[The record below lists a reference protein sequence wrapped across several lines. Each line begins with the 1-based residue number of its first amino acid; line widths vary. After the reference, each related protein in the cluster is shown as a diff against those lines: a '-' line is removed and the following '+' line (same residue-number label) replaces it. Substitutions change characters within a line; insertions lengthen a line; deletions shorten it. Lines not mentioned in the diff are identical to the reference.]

1 MKRLGLLLMLGLS
14 GPGSAH
20 GTLEPLHTGF
30 LQARGVDALVGNPAN
45 LGLPGN
51 PFLSLSLLD
60 FRAGVWN
67 NVLSVKLYERYNGK
81 YLTEEDKEELLD
93 HFRGGWRWAGR
104 AFLLPPLF
112 SFTAGRFGLGAFMD
126 ARTSVTLS
134 KAPLELA
141 LKGLVPGDR
150 LDLTDIKAQAYFISG
165 VTAAYAHVWDVSSE
179 FLRHWGFSEVS
190 TGVALKYL
198 TGWAY
203 AQAEVP
209 EGELRMGEYYAWG
222 SGRAVLRT
230 AGVDTAEF
238 VPGPSGRGFALDVGV
253 AAQGSRLSVGLALKN
268 LGGRITWRERAK
280 RWEFAFKLDS
290 LNVAG
295 VDTVEK
301 PFTSTDT
308 SYAVSE
314 FSTAYPDYLVL
325 GASYRFDFFEGKPAP
340 LEVVPDS
347 AISEVD
353 SLLPPK
359 PKPPNML
366 FLPVE
371 LSLTYR
377 LGFEEGFGIHKGS
390 ELILGVEA
398 GALWGHLPLSLYLR
412 LGGEEGVVWVPGLG
426 LRLGPLRFS
435 VAYASRG
442 HPLPLMGR
450 GVELAMNLAL
460 SF

>member
-1 MKRLGLLLMLGLS
+1 LY
-14 GPGSAH
+14 
-20 GTLEPLHTGF
+20 TGF

-60 FRAGVWN
+60 LRAGVWN
-67 NVLSVKLYERYNGK
+67 NVLSVGLYDRYNGK

-93 HFRGGWRWAGR
+93 HFRGGWRWTGR

-112 SFTAGRFGLGAFMD
+112 SFTAGRFGLGTFMD
-126 ARTSVTLS
+126 ARTSVILS

-141 LKGLVPGDR
+141 LKGLMPGDR
-150 LDLTDIKAQAYFISG
+150 LDLTDIKAQAYLISG

-179 FLRHWGFSEVS
+179 PLRRWGFSEVS

-222 SGRAVLRT
+222 NGRAVLRT

-268 LGGRITWRERAK
+268 LGGRITWRERAR

-295 VDTVEK
+295 ADTVEEL
-301 PFTSTDT
+301 FTSTDT

-325 GASYRFDFFEGKPAP
+325 GASYRLD
-340 LEVVPDS
+340 
-347 AISEVD
+347 
-353 SLLPPK
+353 
-359 PKPPNML
+359 L
-366 FLPVE
+366 FPVE